1 MVMMFLIPFEFVKS
15 RQVRILL
22 ITSLLTPCPPL
33 FSYKVRYMLILQ
45 SKFGKYLTLMI
56 SLSLTIIVLVG
67 SSALYE
73 LDKSRDTMSRLY
85 SENMKSVDTLNKIKF
100 LMLDN
105 RTQFRVALSNVL
117 VISGLDA
124 KPELAL
130 EPELARKSA
139 ATINSNMEAINTLWS
154 SNFTNIADA
163 QEKQLAKDFTD
174 ARRQYI
180 EQAVKPIINALN
192 VINYQDAKGHAVIAL
207 ELFVAANAN
216 IDKLIDFQFA
226 NAESK
231 NIAATSRFE
240 TLRITFAVFMIG
252 VLLIMGWLGQFIIR
266 GYSRSLTAVLNACE
280 AMDRGEFNHVIEVEG
295 NDEFSKIAMALRS
308 SQAEINRFSE
318 ESLRIKLALD
328 KTSVGIIIVNN
339 DRIVTYLNA
348 RAVSYLHHVEASIR
362 ERMPQ
367 FDADR
372 VVGMNIDSFHK
383 DPAHQAAMLG
393 KLTDKVEGEF
403 TLGKDHVKII
413 ATAIFGTNN
422 ERLGTVA
429 EWHDRT
435 IQNVSEIELSD
446 MISKVIEGNLTKR
459 IDHSNLHG
467 FFKKSSVGF
476 NTIVEV
482 VDAWMNEFGRIFSSI
497 EKGDLTQRI
506 DDDSDD
512 TGSFIAL
519 GRNANNTIDNL
530 HKLIEQ
536 ITWAAEAIASA
547 SSQIA
552 EGNTD
557 LSQRTEEQASSLEE
571 TAASMEQFAAAVKN
585 NAENSKQANQL
596 AVATFDVA
604 AKGGVVVNEMVQTM
618 AFINESSNKIVDIIS
633 VMDSIAFQ
641 INILALN
648 AAVEAARAGEQG
660 RGFAVVASEVRSLA
674 HKSADA
680 AKEIKLLIFDSVKKV
695 ESGSKL
701 VSEVGTTMT
710 EIISSVKHV
719 TDITNEISAA
729 SSEQSVGIDQVN
741 QAIMQMDSVTQQNAS
756 LVEESAAAAAS
767 MAEEAQV
774 LLKIVGEFKLT
785 KTSSTPS
792 ARAKVARPVT
802 QHRSKATPVKMVRSK
817 PKLSNSSDSNGWE
830 EF

>member
-1 MVMMFLIPFEFVKS
+1 MFLIPFEFVKS

-280 AMDRGEFNHVIEVEG
+280 AMDRGEFN
-295 NDEFSKIAMALRS
+295 S
-308 SQAEINRFSE
+308 
-318 ESLRIKLALD
+318 
-328 KTSVGIIIVNN
+328 
-339 DRIVTYLNA
+339 
-348 RAVSYLHHVEASIR
+348 
-362 ERMPQ
+362 
-367 FDADR
+367 
-372 VVGMNIDSFHK
+372 
-383 DPAHQAAMLG
+383 
-393 KLTDKVEGEF
+393 
-403 TLGKDHVKII
+403 
-413 ATAIFGTNN
+413 
-422 ERLGTVA
+422 
-429 EWHDRT
+429 
-435 IQNVSEIELSD
+435 
-446 MISKVIEGNLTKR
+446 
-459 IDHSNLHG
+459 
-467 FFKKSSVGF
+467 
-476 NTIVEV
+476 
-482 VDAWMNEFGRIFSSI
+482 
-497 EKGDLTQRI
+497 
-506 DDDSDD
+506 
-512 TGSFIAL
+512 
-519 GRNANNTIDNL
+519 
-530 HKLIEQ
+530 
-536 ITWAAEAIASA
+536 
-547 SSQIA
+547 
-552 EGNTD
+552 
-557 LSQRTEEQASSLEE
+557 
-571 TAASMEQFAAAVKN
+571 
-585 NAENSKQANQL
+585 
-596 AVATFDVA
+596 
-604 AKGGVVVNEMVQTM
+604 
-618 AFINESSNKIVDIIS
+618 
-633 VMDSIAFQ
+633 
-641 INILALN
+641 
-648 AAVEAARAGEQG
+648 
-660 RGFAVVASEVRSLA
+660 
-674 HKSADA
+674 
-680 AKEIKLLIFDSVKKV
+680 
-695 ESGSKL
+695 
-701 VSEVGTTMT
+701 
-710 EIISSVKHV
+710 
-719 TDITNEISAA
+719 
-729 SSEQSVGIDQVN
+729 
-741 QAIMQMDSVTQQNAS
+741 
-756 LVEESAAAAAS
+756 
-767 MAEEAQV
+767 
-774 LLKIVGEFKLT
+774 
-785 KTSSTPS
+785 
-792 ARAKVARPVT
+792 
-802 QHRSKATPVKMVRSK
+802 
-817 PKLSNSSDSNGWE
+817 
-830 EF
+830 

>member
-1 MVMMFLIPFEFVKS
+1 
-15 RQVRILL
+15 
-22 ITSLLTPCPPL
+22 
-33 FSYKVRYMLILQ
+33 MLILQ
-45 SKFGKYLTLMI
+45 SKFGKYLALMI
-56 SLSLTIIVLVG
+56 GLSLTIIVLVG
-67 SSALYE
+67 GSALYE

-105 RTQFRVALSNVL
+105 RTQSHAALSNVSVVSSL
-117 VISGLDA
+117 AGKS
-124 KPELAL
+124 ELAL
-130 EPELARKSA
+130 DPEFAGKSA
-139 ATINSNMEAINTLWS
+139 AIINSNMEAITALWAGYFS
-154 SNFTNIADA
+154 TTISDE
-163 QEKQLAKDFTD
+163 QEHQLGKDFFE
-174 ARRQYI
+174 ARKQFD
-180 EQAVKPIINALN
+180 EQALKPL
-192 VINYQDAKGHAVIAL
+192 VIAL
-207 ELFVAANAN
+207 TELKYKSTKEHALFGLELYATANHN

-226 NAESK
+226 SAQNK
-231 NIAATSRFE
+231 NIAAGSRFE
-240 TLRITFAVFMIG
+240 TLRITFAIFMIG
-252 VLLIMGWLGQFIIR
+252 VWLIMAWLGQFIIR
-266 GYSRSLTAVLNACE
+266 GYSHSLTTVLNACE
-280 AMDRGEFNHVIEVEG
+280 AMERGEFNHIIEVEG
-295 NDEFSKIAMALRS
+295 SDEFSQIAKALKS

-318 ESLRIKLALD
+318 ESMRIKLALD
-328 KTSVGIIIVNN
+328 KASVGIIIVNN

-348 RAVSYLHHVEASIR
+348 RATSYLHHVEANIR
-362 ERMPQ
+362 EKIPQ
-367 FDADR
+367 FNADR
-372 VVGMNIDSFHK
+372 VMGMNIDVFHK
-383 DPAHQAAMLG
+383 NPAHQADLLG
-393 KLTDKVEGEF
+393 KLTDTVEGEF

-413 ATAIFGTNN
+413 ATAIFGANN

-435 IQNVSEIELSD
+435 TQNASEVELSD

-459 IDHSNLHG
+459 INHSEQNG

-482 VDAWMNEFGRIFSSI
+482 VDAWMNEFSRIFSSI

-506 DDDSDD
+506 DDGGDD
-512 TGSFIAL
+512 TGSFITL

-536 ITWAAEAIASA
+536 ITWAAEAISSG

-701 VSEVGTTMT
+701 VSEVGSTMT
-710 EIISSVKHV
+710 EIISSVKRV

-741 QAIMQMDSVTQQNAS
+741 QAIMQMDGVTQQNAS

-774 LLKIVGEFKLT
+774 LMKIVGEFKLT
-785 KTSSTPS
+785 KTASSQPMK
-792 ARAKVARPVT
+792 AKVARTVT
-802 QHRSKATPVKMVRSK
+802 QYSPKASSTKVVPGKAKRV
-817 PKLSNSSDSNGWE
+817 LSSAANDWE

>member
-1 MVMMFLIPFEFVKS
+1 
-15 RQVRILL
+15 
-22 ITSLLTPCPPL
+22 
-33 FSYKVRYMLILQ
+33 MLILQ
-45 SKFGKYLTLMI
+45 SKFGKYLALMI

-117 VISGLDA
+117 VISGLGV

-130 EPELARKSA
+130 DPESARKSA
-139 ATINSNMEAINTLWS
+139 VTINSNMEAINTLWN
-154 SNFTNIADA
+154 SNFTNITDE
-163 QEKQLAKDFTD
+163 QENQMAKDFAD
-174 ARRQYI
+174 VRRQYV
-180 EQAVKPIINALN
+180 EQAVKPIINGLKAL
-192 VINYQDAKGHAVIAL
+192 NYQDTKGHTQIAL

-226 NAESK
+226 SAQGK
-231 NIAATSRFE
+231 KIAAASRFE
-240 TLRITFAVFMIG
+240 TLRITFAVFMVG

-266 GYSRSLTAVLNACE
+266 GYSRSLTAVLNTCE
-280 AMDRGEFNHVIEVEG
+280 AMERGEFNHVINVEG
-295 NDEFSKIAMALRS
+295 SDEFTKIATALKS

-318 ESLRIKLALD
+318 ESMRIKLALD
-328 KTSVGIIIVNN
+328 KASVGIIIVNN
-339 DRIVTYLNA
+339 ERIVTYLNA
-348 RAVSYLHHVEASIR
+348 RAISYLHHVEANIR
-362 ERMPQ
+362 EQMPQ
-367 FDADR
+367 FNADC
-372 VVGMNIDSFHK
+372 VLGMNIDAFHK
-383 DPAHQAAMLG
+383 DPKHQAALLG
-393 KLTDKVEGEF
+393 KLTDTVEGEF

-413 ATAIFGTNN
+413 ATAIFGANN

-435 IQNVSEIELSD
+435 TQNASEIELSA
-446 MISKVIEGNLTKR
+446 MINRVIEGNFTKR
-459 IDHSNLHG
+459 IDHSEQHG

-482 VDAWMNEFGRIFSSI
+482 VDAWMSEFGRIFSSI

-506 DDDSDD
+506 DDNGDD

-596 AVATFDVA
+596 AAATFDVA

-701 VSEVGTTMT
+701 VSEVGATMT

-767 MAEEAQV
+767 MAQEAQV
-774 LLKIVGEFKLT
+774 LMKIVGEFTLA
-785 KTSSTPS
+785 KTSSAPAT
-792 ARAKVARPVT
+792 RAKAARPVA
-802 QHRSKATPVKMVRSK
+802 QYPGKATPVKMARSK
-817 PKLSNSSDSNGWE
+817 PKMMQATDANDWE